1 MYIGRIV
8 SVAQTEDGRLCAMY
22 RVSSRSFPNRQAVLN
37 NNKVSIIP
45 MAGYETDIQKNPYIS
60 YNCLRSILE
69 GEVAVL
75 SNGSHTD
82 PIAEKIINGMPTRDA
97 IALTLMA
104 LDFEKD
110 DYATPRI
117 VAVVDKAEGSGWLG
131 VVRSDGLEVRRM
143 DLKPGRFFYVATY
156 EENFISFC
164 HSGVFPAMSA
174 DEACSFILGGGVF
187 AERTHPITA
196 VTAMASEEG
205 FDIAI
210 QNSPVFAK

>member
-22 RVSSRSFPNRQAVLN
+22 RVSSRSYPNRQAILD
-37 NNKVSIIP
+37 NNKVTIAP
-45 MAGYETDIQKNPYIS
+45 LPGHQEDLQKSPYIS
-60 YNCLRSILE
+60 YNCLRSVLD

-97 IALTLMA
+97 IALTLLA

-110 DYATPRI
+110 EYATPRI
-117 VAVVDKAEGSGWLG
+117 VGVIDKAEGSGWLG
-131 VVRSDGLEVRRM
+131 IVRSDGLEVRRM

-156 EENFISFC
+156 EENRISSCF
-164 HSGVFPAMSA
+164 SGVFPAMTA
-174 DEACSFILGGGVF
+174 EEACNFVLSGGVF
-187 AERTHPITA
+187 AERSNPVTA
-196 VTAMASEEG
+196 VSAMATEDG

-210 QNSPVFAK
+210 KNVK

>member
-22 RVSSRSFPNRQAVLN
+22 RVSSRSFPNRQAVMN
-37 NNKVSIIP
+37 ANKVSIVP
-45 MAGYETDIQKNPYIS
+45 LPGYETDIQKNPYIS
-60 YNCLRSILE
+60 YNCLRNILD

-156 EENFISFC
+156 EENFISSC

-174 DEACSFILGGGVF
+174 DEACAFILGGGVF
-187 AERTHPITA
+187 SERTHPITA
-196 VTAMASEEG
+196 VTAMATKEG
-205 FDIAI
+205 FDITI

>member
-60 YNCLRSILE
+60 YNCLRNILD

-156 EENFISFC
+156 EENYISSC

-174 DEACSFILGGGVF
+174 DEACNFILAGGVF
-187 AERTHPITA
+187 SERTHPVTA

-210 QNSPVFAK
+210 QNSSIFAK

>member
-22 RVSSRSFPNRQAVLN
+22 RVSSRSFPNRQAVLGK
-37 NNKVSIIP
+37 NKVTITP
-45 MAGYETDIQKNPYIS
+45 LAGHEADLQKNPYIS
-60 YNCLRSILE
+60 YNCLKSVLD

-97 IALTLMA
+97 IALTLIA

-117 VAVVDKAEGSGWLG
+117 VAVIDKAEGSGWLG
-131 VVRSDGLEVRRM
+131 IVRSDGLEVCRM

-156 EENFISFC
+156 EENYISSC
-164 HSGVFPAMSA
+164 HGGVFPALTA
-174 DEACSFILGGGVF
+174 EEACAFILGGGVF
-187 AERTHPITA
+187 SERTHPITA
-196 VTAMASEEG
+196 VSAMATDEG

-210 QNSPVFAK
+210 QNSPVYAK